1 MDITPLFRAC
11 IKTVR
16 TRNKAFG
23 IQSPTSDDKQRILKS
38 KPKTGFIATAKVIS
52 SQITKLRDF
61 LLEHRERYLSFYNNV
76 TGDEMSEAER
86 DQIDT
91 GAQRI
96 INTCSNLLKEF
107 RNDNRK
113 LAVAQ
118 QTREY
123 MDAVID
129 LIDSYL
135 KAVCKIHSELKALR
149 VKKALDI
156 RKLSRL
162 ELPQTKSNIL
172 NPFIE
177 NKVIEK
183 EEKENS
189 ETEEVDNAKTKIDL
203 SENEVAVMSDEGE
216 LSAEELQ
223 MFESENIQLLNE
235 LNSMTEEVR
244 QIESKVLHIA
254 ELQEIFTEKVLQQE
268 QDIDRIANTVVGTTE
283 TMKDAN
289 EQIKQAIQ
297 RNAGLRVYILF
308 FLLVMSFT
316 LLFLDWYNE

>member
-1 MDITPLFRAC
+1 MDITPLFKAC
-11 IKTVR
+11 IKTVK

-23 IQSPTSDDKQRILKS
+23 ILSPSHEEKRVTLRTKS
-38 KPKTGFIATAKVIS
+38 RSAFTTTAKEITL
-52 SQITKLRDF
+52 QITKLRDF
-61 LLEHRERYLSFYNNV
+61 LLEHRERYLNLLNNV
-76 TGDEMSEAER
+76 TEDEMTEYER

-96 INTCSNLLKEF
+96 INTCSHLLKEF

-113 LAVAQ
+113 LAVSQ
-118 QTREY
+118 QMREY
-123 MDAVID
+123 MDCVID
-129 LIDSYL
+129 LIDVYL
-135 KAVCKIHSELKALR
+135 KAVCKIHSELKAFR
-149 VKKALDI
+149 VKRALDM

-162 ELPQTKSNIL
+162 ELPQTKSSIP
-172 NPFIE
+172 NPF
-177 NKVIEK
+177 VHPIEK
-183 EEKENS
+183 DSDMDLDENEE
-189 ETEEVDNAKTKIDL
+189 IDSPKSKMEL
-203 SENEVAVMSDEGE
+203 SENDVAVMSDEGE

-223 MFESENIQLLNE
+223 MFESENLQLLNE
-235 LNSMTEEVR
+235 LNSMSEEVR

-268 QDIDRIANTVVGTTE
+268 LDIDRIANTVVGTTE

-289 EQIKQAIQ
+289 DQIKQAIQ

>member
-1 MDITPLFRAC
+1 MDITPLFKAC
-11 IKTVR
+11 IKTVK
-16 TRNKAFG
+16 TRNKTFG
-23 IQSPTSDDKQRILKS
+23 ILSPTPEEKKAILRQKS
-38 KPKTGFIATAKVIS
+38 NKNGFMLTAKDIT
-52 SQITKLRDF
+52 SQITRLRDF
-61 LLEHRERYLSFYNNV
+61 LLEHRERYLNYLNDISG
-76 TGDEMSEAER
+76 TEMTEYER

-96 INTCSNLLKEF
+96 INTCSHLIKEF
-107 RNDNRK
+107 RSDNRK
-113 LAVAQ
+113 LGVSQ
-118 QTREY
+118 QMREY

-135 KAVCKIHSELKALR
+135 KAVCKIHSELKAFR
-149 VKKALDI
+149 VKRALDM

-162 ELPQTKSNIL
+162 EVTQKTTSIP
-172 NPFIE
+172 NPFIVE
-177 NKVIEK
+177 A
-183 EEKENS
+183 EKEN
-189 ETEEVDNAKTKIDL
+189 EIDFEEIDSSKTKLEL
-203 SENEVAVMSDEGE
+203 SENEIAVLSDEGE

-223 MFESENIQLLNE
+223 MFESENVQLLNE
-235 LNSMTEEVR
+235 LNSLTEEVR

-289 EQIKQAIQ
+289 DQIKQAIQ

-316 LLFLDWYNE
+316 LLFLDWYND

>member
-1 MDITPLFRAC
+1 MDITPLFKAC
-11 IKTVR
+11 IKTVK
-16 TRNKAFG
+16 TRNKTFG
-23 IQSPTSDDKQRILKS
+23 VLSPIAEEK
-38 KPKTGFIATAKVIS
+38 KTIMRTKTTKNGFTITAKDIT

-61 LLEHRERYLSFYNNV
+61 LLEHRERYLNYLNDIS
-76 TGDEMSEAER
+76 GDEMTEYER

-96 INTCSNLLKEF
+96 INTCSHLLREF

-113 LAVAQ
+113 IAVSQ

-129 LIDSYL
+129 LIDAYL
-135 KAVCKIHSELKALR
+135 KAVCKIHSELKAFR
-149 VKKALDI
+149 VKRALDL

-162 ELPQTKSNIL
+162 ELPQRKSSIP
-172 NPFIE
+172 NPFI
-177 NKVIEK
+177 
-183 EEKENS
+183 S
-189 ETEEVDNAKTKIDL
+189 ETKEVESDLEETDSPKTKMEL
-203 SENEVAVMSDEGE
+203 SENEVAVMSDEGD

-223 MFESENIQLLNE
+223 MFESENVQLLNE

-289 EQIKQAIQ
+289 DQIKQAIQ

-316 LLFLDWYNE
+316 LLFLDWYND

>member
-1 MDITPLFRAC
+1 MDITPLFKAC
-11 IKTVR
+11 IKTVK
-16 TRNKAFG
+16 TRNKTFG
-23 IQSPTSDDKQRILKS
+23 ILSPIPEEKKIILRQKS
-38 KPKTGFIATAKVIS
+38 NKNGFMLTAKDIT

-61 LLEHRERYLSFYNNV
+61 LLEHRERYLNYLNDISGN
-76 TGDEMSEAER
+76 EMTEYER

-96 INTCSNLLKEF
+96 INTCSHLIKEF
-107 RNDNRK
+107 RSDNRK
-113 LAVAQ
+113 LGVSQ
-118 QTREY
+118 QMREY

-129 LIDSYL
+129 LIDTYL
-135 KAVCKIHSELKALR
+135 KAVCKIHSELKAFR
-149 VKKALDI
+149 VKRALDM

-162 ELPQTKSNIL
+162 EVPQKTSSIP
-172 NPFIE
+172 NPFTVE
-177 NKVIEK
+177 A
-183 EEKENS
+183 EKEN
-189 ETEEVDNAKTKIDL
+189 ETDFEEIDSTKTKLEL
-203 SENEVAVMSDEGE
+203 SENEIAVLSDEGE

-223 MFESENIQLLNE
+223 MFESENVQLLNE
-235 LNSMTEEVR
+235 LNSLTEEVR

-289 EQIKQAIQ
+289 DQIKQAIQ

-316 LLFLDWYNE
+316 LLFLDWYND